1 MDNFREIKTKIALNL
16 GISSLRTAGLIMR
29 LKLFVLVFL
38 STAAPASQFMHA
50 FCRKKRETERNIDR
64 VTEKETERKRER
76 EEEEEERERERER
89 ERECKGA
96 QLHGEKN
103 PT

>member
-1 MDNFREIKTKIALNL
+1 LDNFQEIKAKIALNL

-50 FCRKKRETERNIDR
+50 FCRKKRETERDIDR
-64 VTEKETERKRER
+64 VTKKETEKKRER
-76 EEEEEERERERER
+76 ERQTHITRER
-89 ERECKGA
+89 
-96 QLHGEKN
+96 GE
-103 PT
+103 

>member
-38 STAAPASQFMHA
+38 STAVPASQFMHA
-50 FCRKKRETERNIDR
+50 FCRKKRETKRNIESDR
-64 VTEKETERKRER
+64 LRDREKERETDTQKER
-76 EEEEEERERERER
+76 EI
-89 ERECKGA
+89 
-96 QLHGEKN
+96 
-103 PT
+103 